1 MPLEAGTKLGPYE
14 IVAQLGAGGMG
25 EVYRARDTRLE
36 RIVAIKVLPPSLAN
50 DADRLARFEGE
61 ARVLSTLSHPNLLA
75 IYDVGA
81 QDGLHYL
88 VSEYLEGQ
96 TLRERL
102 AGGALGQRKAA
113 EYALQMANGL
123 AAAHE
128 KGIVHRDLKPENIF
142 VTPGEHVKIL
152 DFGLAKQTLG
162 ASMVPGE
169 SVTITS
175 AGGSGSGTGSAGSGQ
190 TAPGTVMGTVGY
202 MSPEQVRGHVVDSRS
217 DIFSFGAILYEMVA
231 GRRAFK
237 GDSAVETMNA
247 VLKEEPPDLD
257 PAQLKVSP
265 AMERIIRHCIEKLPA
280 NRFQSARDLNFALG
294 ALSGSGS
301 SIEASSSAQAA
312 LSFAS
317 ASRAA
322 VDARDSKRLAR
333 QALLP
338 WLVAAVLALVAAG
351 ALWHAYRH
359 TSAPQSTMQFAVPIP
374 GPTDHLALSA
384 DGTMLAFVAT
394 DPNGQDSLFV
404 QRVGGPTATQLQ
416 GTIGALYPFWSP
428 DNAWIAFFSDGKLK
442 KIPAAGGPA
451 HVLASAVSPRGGS
464 WGSSGVILFVS
475 DAGGLI
481 MRMNPDGTGI
491 APATHRFFNTT
502 NFSSHR
508 WPQFLPD
515 GKHFLFLATTFG
527 QADDMTSGIYLASLD
542 GGEPKLVQR
551 AGSTVGYTDGK
562 MIYCDSRQELVIE
575 PFDVATGKV
584 TGEARILAEH
594 VGFQPSTY
602 WAAFTV
608 SETGTVV
615 YNTNSGAALSALT
628 WFDRAGKDLG
638 RIAEPGV
645 TSNPAI
651 SDDGQFVA
659 ADLSDVKLNNVDI
672 WVYGMKAKT
681 ASRFTFA
688 PAEEVVAKWSHSG
701 DRIAFRSD
709 SDPAGMEVKPTRGG
723 GKTVVA
729 TVVGG
734 SDDAIPDSW
743 TPDDSA
749 IMGTMQRGDGGS
761 SLILVNPAGGPYKVF
776 LESKNA
782 VSNGQISPDGKWVA
796 YASNESGDWEVYA
809 TTFPGGQGKWQV
821 SRGTGREP
829 RWRGDSKELY
839 YIGADEMLMAVPV
852 EAGASFAVGT
862 PVPLFR
868 VLGRAQISST
878 DLYTYDVTRDGQK
891 FIVNRY
897 VKPDHVDPLT
907 IVLHAG
913 AAASSA
919 Q

>member
-1 MPLEAGTKLGPYE
+1 MPLPAGTKLGPYE

-25 EVYRARDTRLE
+25 EVYRGRDTRLD
-36 RIVAIKVLPPSLAN
+36 RTVAIKVLPPSLAN

-75 IYDVGA
+75 IYDVGS

-88 VSEYLEGQ
+88 VSEFLEGS
-96 TLRERL
+96 TLRDRL
-102 AGGALGQRKAA
+102 TGGALGQRKSA

-142 VTPGEHVKIL
+142 ITSGEHLKIL
-152 DFGLAKQTLG
+152 DFGLAKLTTP
-162 ASMVPGE
+162 ASLPGE
-169 SVTITS
+169 TVTMTS
-175 AGGSGSGTGSAGSGQ
+175 ANASPGSGQ

-202 MSPEQVRGHVVDSRS
+202 MSPEQVRGQTVDSRS

-265 AMERIIRHCIEKLPA
+265 GMERIVRHCLEKVPA
-280 NRFQSARDLNFALG
+280 NRFQSARDLGFALS
-294 ALSGSGS
+294 ALSGSS
-301 SIEASSSAQAA
+301 SDTSSSAQTQAAA
-312 LSFAS
+312 L
-317 ASRAA
+317 RAA
-322 VDARDSKRLAR
+322 DAQDEKRLER

-338 WLVAAVLALVAAG
+338 WLIAAALALVTAASLWS
-351 ALWHAYRH
+351 ALKHP
-359 TSAPQSTMQFAVPIP
+359 SAPQMRMQFAIP
-374 GPTDHLALSA
+374 LTGEVNHLALSA
-384 DGTMLAFVAT
+384 DGTMLAFVST
-394 DPNGQDSLFV
+394 DAIGTDSLYV
-404 QRVGGPTATQLQ
+404 QRIGAGNATPLS

-428 DNAWIAFFSDGKLK
+428 DNAWIAFFADGKLK

-451 HVLASAVSPRGGS
+451 HVLAPAVSPRGGS
-464 WGSSGVILFVS
+464 WGSSGVILYVS
-475 DAGGLI
+475 DAGGLVW
-481 MRMNPDGTGI
+481 RMNPDGTGI
-491 APATHRFFNTT
+491 ATVTHRFFNTT

-527 QADDMTSGIYLASLD
+527 QANDVTSGIYLASLD
-542 GGEPKLVQR
+542 GGDPTLVQR
-551 AGSTVGYTDGK
+551 GGSTVGYSDGR
-562 MIYCDSRQELVIE
+562 IVFAGEHQELVTE
-575 PFDVATGKV
+575 PFDISTGKV
-584 TGEARILAEH
+584 TGEARILAER

-608 SETGTVV
+608 SQTGTVV
-615 YNTNSGAALSALT
+615 YNTSSGAALSALT
-628 WFDRAGKDLG
+628 WYDRAGKELG
-638 RIAEPGV
+638 RVAEPGV

-651 SDDGQFVA
+651 SADGQFVA
-659 ADLSDVKLNNVDI
+659 ADLSDVKANNVDI
-672 WVYGMKAKT
+672 WVYGLKAAT

-709 SDPAGMEVKPTRGG
+709 SDPAGMEVKETHGG
-723 GKTVVA
+723 GKIVVA

-749 IMGTMQRGDGGS
+749 IMGTMQKGDGGS
-761 SLILVNPAGGPYKVF
+761 ALILVNPAGGKYKEF
-776 LESKNA
+776 LASRSA
-782 VSNGQISPDGKWVA
+782 VTNGQISPDGKWVA

-809 TTFPGGQGKWQV
+809 TTFPDAQGKWQV

-829 RWRGDSKELY
+829 RWRGDGKELY
-839 YIGADEMLMAVPV
+839 YIGQDKTLMAVPV

-862 PVPLFR
+862 PTPLFR
-868 VLGRAQISST
+868 VYGRAQISST
-878 DLYTYDVTRDGQK
+878 DLYTYDVTKDGLK
-891 FIVNRY
+891 FLVNRY

-907 IVLHAG
+907 ILIHTSAPAVG
-913 AAASSA
+913 DASSA
-919 Q
+919 AQ